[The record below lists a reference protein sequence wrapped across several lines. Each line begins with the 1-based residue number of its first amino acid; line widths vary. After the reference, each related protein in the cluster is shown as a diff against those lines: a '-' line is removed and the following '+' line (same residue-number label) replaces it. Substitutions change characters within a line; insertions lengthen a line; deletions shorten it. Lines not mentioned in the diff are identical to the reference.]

1 MWNGDASLDSNAIGN
16 GRTVTVGSSVFLVG
30 VKRMVDA
37 RFDVENTTKDSFRVD
52 CSAEVVV
59 VESSLIF
66 RSIKV

>member
-1 MWNGDASLDSNAIGN
+1 MWNGDALDSNAIGN